1 MVWLSSLSLQWLES
15 ALLFAFVF
23 AFANAAV
30 VEIIEAMIIIEK
42 AMIQELFNHMEIDQ
56 QVLVSSIA
64 IQPLQDQL
72 VLLPNFSQ
80 VNQDMGKVTLNLVS
94 QIHQLIRDMEVLQQ
108 WLQLW
113 DMEVNQHKQDT
124 HQCNLLQL
132 MVNQDMVFNLQLMG
146 SNQWLNQVM
155 DNLHQVTTQ
164 AILNN
169 TKVEASI

>member
-1 MVWLSSLSLQWLES
+1 
-15 ALLFAFVF
+15 
-23 AFANAAV
+23 
-30 VEIIEAMIIIEK
+30 
-42 AMIQELFNHMEIDQ
+42 MEIDQ

-72 VLLPNFSQ
+72 ALLLNFSQ

-94 QIHQLIRDMEVLQQ
+94 QIHQLIRDMEVLRQ

-146 SNQWLNQVM
+146 NNQWLNQVM